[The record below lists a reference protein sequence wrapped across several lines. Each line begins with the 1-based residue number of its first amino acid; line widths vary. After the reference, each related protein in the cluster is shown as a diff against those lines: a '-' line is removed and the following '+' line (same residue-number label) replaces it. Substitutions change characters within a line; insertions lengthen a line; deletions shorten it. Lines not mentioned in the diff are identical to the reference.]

1 MESIFPEPIKNL
13 PEADIPLN
21 GIKAFLSQ
29 AENHQ
34 IIFMEFEEDIDLP
47 EHSHAA
53 QVGVVIRGKIDLL
66 VSNRLMTYE
75 KGDIYYIP
83 SGVKH
88 SGKIY
93 SGYADITFFDEPG
106 RYNRKYWETP

>member
-1 MESIFPEPIKNL
+1 MKCIFPAPIRSL

-34 IIFMEFEEDIDLP
+34 IIFMEFEEDADLP

-53 QVGVVIRGKIDLL
+53 QVGIVIEGKIDLKINDEL
-66 VSNRLMTYE
+66 KTYE
-75 KGDIYYIP
+75 KGSIYYIP
-83 SGVKH
+83 SGTRH

-93 SGYADITFFDEPG
+93 AGYADITFFDEPD
-106 RYNRKYWETP
+106 RYKQK

>member
-1 MESIFPEPIKNL
+1 VKSIFPAPILNL
-13 PEADIPLN
+13 PEADIPLS

-29 AENHQ
+29 AESHQ
-34 IIFMEFEEDIDLP
+34 IIFMEFEEDVILP

-53 QVGVVIRGKIDLL
+53 QVGIVIKGKIDLTFNNEL
-66 VSNRLMTYE
+66 KTYQT
-75 KGDIYYIP
+75 GDIYHIP

-93 SGYADITFFDEPG
+93 AGYADVTFFDEAD
-106 RYNRKYWETP
+106 RYRQKQ